1 MTEDEA
7 FEYLNKHEIDF
18 ISEGVNFKVIYRY
31 RKSERDMFTST
42 FLLAYSEHG
51 LDVFRNK
58 VHYKVMTARYG
69 FYHYVKSSIIDKLY
83 NRYFGPYYAEVLL
96 SRENKIVI
104 NANSVN
110 ISDVEQIIINTKTI
124 TSIKAKKLEII
135 NNSYEFEQSDFIR
148 LLNIIENI
156 EKNLLENKKQDIN
169 DLNFLKEIKEKV
181 PKLCSLIADII
192 TIVSPFF

>member
-18 ISEGVNFKVIYRY
+18 ISEGVNFKVIYLY
-31 RKSERDMFTST
+31 RKSERDMFISA

-58 VHYKVMTARYG
+58 VHYKVMTAKYG
-69 FYHYVKSSIIDKLY
+69 FYHYVKSSIIDELC

-96 SRENKIVI
+96 SRENEIVI

-124 TSIKAKKLEII
+124 TSIKAKKSEII